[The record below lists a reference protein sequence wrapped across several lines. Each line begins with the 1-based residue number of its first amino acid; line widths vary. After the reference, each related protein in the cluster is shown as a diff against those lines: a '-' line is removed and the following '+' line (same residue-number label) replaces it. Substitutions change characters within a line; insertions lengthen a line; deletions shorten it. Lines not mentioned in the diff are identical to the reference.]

1 MFSFLKVPAGNVRL
15 ERLWWLNPA
24 IVFAVM
30 IPGTMALAV
39 SLSRDAYLLYRVP
52 KYLDESHFL
61 LSLLATAMVIGG
73 YVWATRTGAAPK
85 TDIGEYTSLL
95 TKAFFT
101 FATLTLL
108 GYTIWI
114 AAAFARG
121 LTPGMFLKFFSSATD
136 ADFGLDLKE
145 TYFKTIPGVTT
156 AAQFQVSAIILGL
169 LPGVFERRWV
179 KPLLAGL
186 ICMSLLRAV
195 FLTERLALIE
205 VTVVS
210 GVIAMRRW
218 VLGKRT
224 QRWFVVAMNAF
235 PIAAVIGLIVLF
247 GTFESIRS
255 WRFYKDKFNSITEF
269 TLWRV
274 GAYYTTCHNNSAMF
288 LERQGSWPLP
298 YSTLQAMWA
307 FPLIENSPLGYEKLV
322 GYDPDKEYLDILQR
336 NASPEYNNEGGLFQ
350 PLIDFGMVGYVVFYV
365 GLGFVAGRLYRAYLA
380 GAVYGLL
387 YFPPVLMHILETPRF
402 LYLNSSRN
410 FPTHVAFLT
419 VLLFI
424 WLVSRAKEQAAAES
438 QAAAG
443 IT

>member
-1 MFSFLKVPAGNVRL
+1 MFSFLKIPAGDVRI

-30 IPGTMALAV
+30 VPGTMALAV
-39 SLSRDAYLLYRVP
+39 SLSRDSYLLYRVP

-73 YVWATRTGAAPK
+73 FVWATRTGATPK
-85 TDIGEYTSLL
+85 TDTGEYTGLL

-101 FATLTLL
+101 FAGLTFL
-108 GYTIWI
+108 GYAIWV
-114 AAAFARG
+114 AFAVARG
-121 LTPGMFLKFFSSATD
+121 LTPGMFLKFFSSAAD

-156 AAQFQVSAIILGL
+156 AAQFQVSAIILGM
-169 LPGVFERRWV
+169 LPGVFDRRFV
-179 KPLLAGL
+179 KPMLAAL
-186 ICMSLLRAV
+186 FMMAFLRAV

-205 VTVVS
+205 VCVVS

-218 VLGKRT
+218 VLGQRT
-224 QRWFVVAMNAF
+224 KRWFAVAMKGF
-235 PIAAVIGLIVLF
+235 PVAAVIGLIVLF

-255 WRFYKDKFNSITEF
+255 WRYYKDKFNSIAEF

-350 PLIDFGMVGYVVFYV
+350 PLIDFGMVGYVIFYV

-380 GAVYGLL
+380 GAIYGLL
-387 YFPPVLMHILETPRF
+387 YFPPLMMHILETPRF
-402 LYLNSSRN
+402 LYLNTSRT
-410 FPTHVAFLT
+410 FPTHAALLSVLFL
-419 VLLFI
+419 I
-424 WLVSRAKEQAAAES
+424 WLVQRAKEQASLEF
-438 QAAAG
+438 QAVNDVA
-443 IT
+443 